1 MGVTLET
8 IRSLCKRRGFV
19 FPSSEIYGGIESIW
33 DYGPLG
39 VELKNN
45 IKRAWWRAVVYE
57 RDDMEGLDAGI
68 LMNRLVWKYSGHE
81 ETFTDPLVDC
91 RQCKRRFRA
100 DDLLAESFHHD
111 VLKPIEKALLGSE
124 YIEYNRR
131 IVEEVGAFLDEVER
145 DERERGHVYPN
156 RWTLAYEVL
165 QHDAYRERLQSR
177 LNRIPAPPAMEM
189 PLDSGPSRA
198 WIEVL
203 ERLER
208 ASELG
213 SHLLNVIR
221 VVEEARGRSYSS
233 EAQFLQQALTTYWP
247 WMAEVVKTIWN
258 AIFDR
263 LNERGV
269 LRCPHCG
276 AVGSLTPPR
285 RFNLMFKTFMGPVE
299 EEAAL
304 VYLRPETAQ
313 GIFVNFLN
321 VLGSARRKLPF
332 GIAQIGKAFR
342 NEITPGQFLF
352 RVREFEQMEIEYFVP
367 PGEDERWFEQWVE
380 ERYTWYLRLG
390 FQREN
395 LRLREQ
401 RREELAHYSKRTVD
415 IEYRFPMGWGEIE
428 GIANRTDYD
437 LRAHSKS
444 TPSNE
449 HSTADL
455 TYFDPVSGSHVTPYV
470 IEPSA
475 GVDRIFLAL
484 LCDAY
489 TEEIV
494 RGEKRVVLRL
504 HRDLAPVKV
513 AVFPLL
519 RNRGELVELAQK
531 IAADLRRVI
540 SGRVVYDDTA
550 SIGRLYRRQDEIGTP
565 YCVTVDVQ
573 SLSDQQVTI
582 RDRDSMEQV
591 RVPVERLREYFAEA
605 FRAESSLSV

>member
-1 MGVTLET
+1 M
-8 IRSLCKRRGFV
+8 
-19 FPSSEIYGGIESIW
+19 
-33 DYGPLG
+33 
-39 VELKNN
+39 
-45 IKRAWWRAVVYE
+45 
-57 RDDMEGLDAGI
+57 
-68 LMNRLVWKYSGHE
+68 
-81 ETFTDPLVDC
+81 ETF
-91 RQCKRRFRA
+91 
-100 DDLLAESFHHD
+100 
-111 VLKPIEKALLGSE
+111 
-124 YIEYNRR
+124 
-131 IVEEVGAFLDEVER
+131 
-145 DERERGHVYPN
+145 
-156 RWTLAYEVL
+156 
-165 QHDAYRERLQSR
+165 
-177 LNRIPAPPAMEM
+177 
-189 PLDSGPSRA
+189 LDSGLSRA
-198 WIEVL
+198 WVQVL
-203 ERLER
+203 EQAPQRFREIWEKIRQSLLLSSPIR
-208 ASELG
+208 RILTSFGVAQPPRQG
-213 SHLLNVIR
+213 S
-221 VVEEARGRSYSS
+221 APDS
-233 EAQFLQQALTTYWP
+233 LQTDD
-247 WMAEVVKTIWN
+247 VKTELMALEMALRAFWN
-258 AIFDR
+258 ETFVQ
-263 LNERGV
+263 LNEREA

-276 AVGSLTPPR
+276 AVGSFTPPR

-299 EEAAL
+299 EESAL

-367 PGEDERWFEQWVE
+367 PGEDERWFEHWVE
-380 ERYTWYLRLG
+380 ERYRWYLRLG
-390 FQREN
+390 FRREN

-401 RREELAHYSKRTVD
+401 SREELAHYSTRTVD

-444 TPSNE
+444 TPGNE

-455 TYFDPVSGSHVTPYV
+455 TYFDPVRGEHIVPYV

-489 TEEIV
+489 HEEIV
-494 RGEKRVVLRL
+494 REEKRVVLRL

-519 RNRGELVELAQK
+519 RNRGELVELARK
-531 IAADLRRVI
+531 IAADLRRFI
-540 SGRVVYDDTA
+540 PGRVVYDDTA

-573 SLSDQQVTI
+573 SLSDQQVTV
-582 RDRDSMEQV
+582 RDRDTMEQV
-591 RVPVERLREYFAEA
+591 RVPAERLREYFADA
-605 FRAESSLSV
+605 FHSEPSLPA

>member
-1 MGVTLET
+1 MSVSLET

-57 RDDMEGLDAGI
+57 RDDMEGLDAAI

-81 ETFTDPLVDC
+81 ETFSDPLVDC
-91 RQCKRRFRA
+91 RECKHRFRA
-100 DDLLAESFHHD
+100 DDVLAESLELAMAP
-111 VLKPIEKALLGSE
+111 VLGSIHE
-124 YIEYNRR
+124 AMFRGAEEIE
-131 IVEEVGAFLDEVER
+131 AFLNEVEHR
-145 DERERGHVYPN
+145 ERERGRTYPS
-156 RWTLAYEVL
+156 RWVLAKEVL
-165 QHDAYRERLQSR
+165 KDPEYREQLRRRVEQAVGSL
-177 LNRIPAPPAMEM
+177 PPL
-189 PLDSGPSRA
+189 PPDSGPLRA
-198 WIEVL
+198 WVEVVEQVRSL
-203 ERLER
+203 LGERLEAIR
-208 ASELG
+208 AIEASFGRTYESEQQL
-213 SHLLNVIR
+213 
-221 VVEEARGRSYSS
+221 
-233 EAQFLQQALTTYWP
+233 LQQALTTYRSWTTD
-247 WMAEVVKTIWN
+247 VVKASWSEL
-258 AIFDR
+258 FVR
-263 LNERGV
+263 LNERKA

-276 AVGSLTPPR
+276 AWGAFTAPR

-299 EEAAL
+299 EESAL

-367 PGEDERWFEQWVE
+367 PGEDERWFEHWVE
-380 ERYTWYLRLG
+380 ERMRWYLRLG
-390 FQREN
+390 IRAEN
-395 LRLREQ
+395 LRCREQ
-401 RREELAHYSKRTVD
+401 SAAELAHYSRRTVD

-428 GIANRTDYD
+428 GIANRADYD

-444 TPSNE
+444 DPRNE
-449 HSTADL
+449 HALDNL
-455 TYFDPVSGSHVTPYV
+455 TVFDQAARVHITPYV

-489 TEEIV
+489 HEEEV

-504 HRDLAPVKV
+504 NPDLAPIKV

-519 RNRGELVELAQK
+519 RNRGELVELARK
-531 IAADLRRVI
+531 IAADVRAVVA
-540 SGRVVYDDTA
+540 GRVVYDDTA

-565 YCVTVDVQ
+565 YCVTVDVET
-573 SLSDQQVTI
+573 LSDGQVTI
-582 RDRDSMEQV
+582 RDRDTMQQL
-591 RVPVERLREYFAEA
+591 RLPIARLREYFAEQ
-605 FRAESSLSV
+605 FRRESSLVG